1 MTKFRTLILASALA
15 AVASPAFAGDFFVRG
30 EAGTTRAELSAG
42 SASDSDN
49 DTAYAVRGG
58 YMGKYFGVEGFYG
71 QYYDSSV
78 GGIDSKADGY
88 GFALVGKYR
97 FGEDKGFFID
107 GRLGLART
115 TLKGTVEFVAPPPS
129 AEGANGTGKA
139 GPAPA
144 AIAVSGEYT
153 HTQPYAGLGVGYDF
167 NEHYGVTLNYT
178 HQNKLKPAPISSPA
192 VELNTLALGFE
203 YRF

>member
-1 MTKFRTLILASALA
+1 MTKMRSLILASALA
-15 AVASPAFAGDFFVRG
+15 AVASPAFAGDFFARG
-30 EAGTTRAELSAG
+30 EVGTTRAEFSYG

-71 QYYDSSV
+71 QYYDNSFD
-78 GGIDSKADGY
+78 GADLKADGY
-88 GFALVGKYR
+88 GFAVVGKYR

-115 TLKGTVEFVAPPPS
+115 TLKASVDFVPPVSSPETVS
-129 AEGANGTGKA
+129 KA
-139 GPAPA
+139 GPA

-153 HTQPYAGLGVGYDF
+153 HTQPYAGVGVGYDF
-167 NEHYGVTLNYT
+167 NQNYGITLNYT

-192 VELNTLALGFE
+192 IELNTLALGFE

>member
-1 MTKFRTLILASALA
+1 MTKFSSLILASALA
-15 AVASPAFAGDFFVRG
+15 AVASPAFAGDFFARG
-30 EAGTTRAELSAG
+30 EVGTTRAELSAG

-71 QYYDSSV
+71 QYYDNSV
-78 GGIDSKADGY
+78 DGADLKADGY

-115 TLKGTVEFVAPPPS
+115 TLKASVDFVPPPPS
-129 AEGANGTGKA
+129 EGVAGKA
-139 GPAPA
+139 APA
-144 AIAVSGEYT
+144 VNGLSGEYT

-178 HQNKLKPAPISSPA
+178 HQNKLKPAPVSSPA
-192 VELNTLALGFE
+192 IELNTLALGFE

>member
-15 AVASPAFAGDFFVRG
+15 AVASPAFAGDFFARG
-30 EAGTTRAELSAG
+30 EVGTTRAEFSYG

-71 QYYDSSV
+71 QYYDASFD
-78 GGIDSKADGY
+78 GADLKADGY

-115 TLKGTVEFVAPPPS
+115 TLKASVDFVPAPPSP
-129 AEGANGTGKA
+129 ETVTGPAKA
-139 GPAPA
+139 GPAP
-144 AIAVSGEYT
+144 IALSGEYT
-153 HTQPYAGLGVGYDF
+153 HTQPYAGVGVGYDF